1 MKGDVDLNKIIQSLI
16 KEVVQIEVSGKKLIN
31 GTVVDLG
38 SDLMVLFNGTDFVY
52 IPLNHI
58 QSFGVDRNNENDI
71 EDPTEF
77 PLIIAN
83 ENKDDLSF
91 KEALTQATG
100 KNVEIYVTDGQ
111 PLHGHITCIM
121 NDYIVFFSPIY
132 KTMYISVKHLK
143 WLIPY
148 PQSER
153 LYDMDIPKKPIQ
165 SNNHSL
171 ASSFEEQVQKYKNTL
186 VALNVGGNK
195 SYIGIIKN
203 VEKQVVEFQR
213 ARSAPFYLN
222 LDHIKTLH
230 QV

>member
-1 MKGDVDLNKIIQSLI
+1 MNKIIQSLI
-16 KEVVQIEVSGKKLIN
+16 KEVVQIEISGKKLVN
-31 GTVVDLG
+31 GTLVDLG
-38 SDLMVLFNGTDFVY
+38 SDMIVLFNGTDFVY

-58 QSFGVDRNNENDI
+58 QSFVVDRNNENDI
-71 EDPTEF
+71 QDPSEF
-77 PLIIAN
+77 SLIIAD

-91 KEALTQATG
+91 KEVLTQATG

-111 PLHGHITCIM
+111 LLHGHITCIM

-132 KTMYISVKHLK
+132 KTMYISMKHLK

-148 PQSER
+148 PQNEC
-153 LYDMDIPKKPIQ
+153 LYDMNVPNVPVQ

-171 ASSFEEQVQKYKNTL
+171 AISFEEQVQKYKNTL
-186 VALNVGGNK
+186 VVLNIGGNK
-195 SYIGIIKN
+195 SYIGKIKN
-203 VEKQVVEFQR
+203 IEKQVVEIQR